1 MIKNDFRKFV
11 ELTINTLN
19 ASEIRYVLIGG
30 LAATIFGR
38 PRTTL
43 DVDIIIE
50 HDQKKIQKLQELLKN
65 NGFIFG
71 ENKIQIALQKRSQ
84 CSIFLREFPY
94 RLDLKGIYSPLDER
108 SMQNRVKQI
117 ILNET
122 VFVEKPEDLIVAKLV
137 YGSQL
142 DLEDAKAIILRQE
155 EKLDVE
161 YVCYYV
167 VKEQVEDLLSQILE
181 EIT

>member
-11 ELTINTLN
+11 ELTINTFN
-19 ASEIRYVLIGG
+19 ASEIKYVLIGG

-50 HDQKKIQKLQELLKN
+50 HDQGKIQKLQEQLKN

-71 ENKIQIALQKRSQ
+71 ENEIQIALQERSH
-84 CSIFLREFPY
+84 CSIFLKDFPY
-94 RLDLKGIYSPLDER
+94 RIDLKGIYSSLDER
-108 SMQNRVKQI
+108 SMQNRIKEI

-122 VFVEKPEDLIVAKLV
+122 VFVEKPEDLIIEKLV

-142 DLEDAKAIILRQE
+142 DLEDVKAIILRQGD
-155 EKLDVE
+155 KLDLE
-161 YVCYYV
+161 YVRYFA
-167 VKEQVEDLLSQILE
+167 VKEQVEDELNQILE
-181 EIT
+181 ERG